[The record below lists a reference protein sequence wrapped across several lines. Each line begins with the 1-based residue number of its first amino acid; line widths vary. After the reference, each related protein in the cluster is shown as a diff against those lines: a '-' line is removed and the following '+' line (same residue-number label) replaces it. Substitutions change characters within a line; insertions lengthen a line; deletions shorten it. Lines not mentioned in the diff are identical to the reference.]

1 MILRRKTMQTPSEAV
16 WKLCK
21 GIDENEKVGQT
32 WLMTKSNQAYPTDL
46 NDTEWR
52 QIAPYLPGAKPTGRP
67 REIAWREIMNGIFYM
82 VKNGCVWRALPHDLP
97 AWQTV
102 YYYFRLFQKSQLWE
116 KLNTIIREGVRV
128 KEGREPQASA
138 MIIDSQSAKSA
149 EGGEKI
155 GFDGGKLVKGRK
167 RNLITDTIGLVVLAK
182 VTAANVQD
190 VHAGKQI
197 LTELKKRT
205 ELIIRLRKIFADG
218 GYRGELIDWV
228 KDQLHSEMEI
238 VLKLGEQKGF
248 QVLPKRWVIERTNA
262 WVTRNRRMARDYER
276 LPETSE
282 SFIYILMIRLGL
294 RRLVR
299 T

>member
-1 MILRRKTMQTPSEAV
+1 M
-16 WKLCK
+16 
-21 GIDENEKVGQT
+21 
-32 WLMTKSNQAYPTDL
+32 MTKSNQIYPTDL
-46 NDTEWR
+46 NDTEWT
-52 QIAPYLPGAKPTGRP
+52 QIALYLPESKRIGRP
-67 REIAWREIMNGIFYM
+67 RAIAWREIMNGIFYI

-102 YYYFRLFQKSQLWE
+102 YYYFRLFQKDQQWE
-116 KLNTIIREGVRV
+116 KINTIIRERVRV

-138 MIIDSQSAKSA
+138 MIIDSQSVKSA

-190 VHAGKQI
+190 VHAGKQA
-197 LTELKKRT
+197 LVELKKRT
-205 ELIIRLRKIFADG
+205 ERITRLQKIFADG
-218 GYRGELIDWV
+218 GYRGELIHWV

-262 WVTRNRRMARDYER
+262 WITRNRRMARDYER
-276 LPETSE
+276 LAETSE
-282 SFIYILMIRLGL
+282 AFIYILMIRLGL

-299 T
+299 S

>member
-1 MILRRKTMQTPSEAV
+1 
-16 WKLCK
+16 
-21 GIDENEKVGQT
+21 
-32 WLMTKSNQAYPTDL
+32 MTKSKQAYPTDL
-46 NDTEWR
+46 NDTEWV
-52 QIAPYLPGAKPTGRP
+52 QIAPYLPEAKSTGRP
-67 REIAWREIMNGIFYM
+67 REIPWREIMNGMFYM

-102 YYYFRLFQKSQLWE
+102 YYYFRLFQKSLLWE
-116 KLNTIIREGVRV
+116 NLNTIIRERVRV

-138 MIIDSQSAKSA
+138 MIIDSQSSKSA
-149 EGGEKI
+149 EGGEKV

-197 LTELKKRT
+197 LIELKKRT
-205 ELIIRLRKIFADG
+205 ELITRLRKIFADG
-218 GYRGELIDWV
+218 GYRGELVNWV
-228 KDQLHSEMEI
+228 KNELHAEMEI
-238 VLKLGEQKGF
+238 VLKLGDKKGF

-276 LPETSE
+276 LTETSE
-282 SFIYILMIRLGL
+282 AFIYILMIRLGL
-294 RRLVR
+294 RRL
-299 T
+299 THI

>member
-1 MILRRKTMQTPSEAV
+1 
-16 WKLCK
+16 
-21 GIDENEKVGQT
+21 
-32 WLMTKSNQAYPTDL
+32 MTKPKQAYPTDL
-46 NDTEWR
+46 NDTEWK
-52 QIAPYLPGAKPTGRP
+52 QIAPYLPEPKPTGRP
-67 REIAWREIMNGIFYM
+67 REIPWREIMNGMFYV

-102 YYYFRLFQKSQLWE
+102 YYYFRLFQKSRLWE
-116 KLNTIIREGVRV
+116 NLNTIIRERVRV

-197 LTELKKRT
+197 LIELKERT
-205 ELIIRLRKIFADG
+205 KLITRLRKIFADG
-218 GYRGELIDWV
+218 GYRGELVNWI
-228 KDQLHSEMEI
+228 KNELHAEMEI
-238 VLKLGEQKGF
+238 VLKLGDKKGF
-248 QVLPKRWVIERTNA
+248 QGLPKRWVVERTNA

-276 LPETSE
+276 LAETSE
-282 SFIYILMIRLGL
+282 AFIYILMIRLGL
-294 RRLVR
+294 RRLAQI
-299 T
+299 

>member
-1 MILRRKTMQTPSEAV
+1 
-16 WKLCK
+16 
-21 GIDENEKVGQT
+21 
-32 WLMTKSNQAYPTDL
+32 MTKSNQAYPTDL
-46 NDTEWR
+46 NDNEWM
-52 QIAPYLPGAKPTGRP
+52 QIAPYLPEPKRTGRP
-67 REIAWREIMNGIFYM
+67 REIAWREIMNGIFYI

-102 YYYFRLFQKSQLWE
+102 YYYFRLFQKDQQWE
-116 KLNTIIREGVRV
+116 KINTLIRERVRV

-197 LTELKKRT
+197 LVELKKRT
-205 ELIIRLRKIFADG
+205 ELITRLRKIFADG
-218 GYRGELIDWV
+218 GYRGELIQWV
-228 KDQLHSEMEI
+228 KEQLQTEMEI
-238 VLKLGEQKGF
+238 VLKLGDQKGF

-276 LPETSE
+276 LAQSSE
-282 SFIYILMIRLGL
+282 AFIYILMIRLGL